1 MGLEQLT
8 ATILDEA
15 RKESASAVSAAD
27 AERRKMLGE
36 AKAAA
41 EKARMDAEAKTA
53 EFVESQRRERIAWAR
68 IEAKRSINEARES
81 VVNDAIDDVF
91 AEMRAFPKGREY
103 PKFLNSL
110 VEKGLKELG
119 NPKAVVHV
127 RKEDRKHLNGK
138 NSVKDDLDEWG
149 GCIVESADGSVRVDL
164 TFSALL
170 EQKRELL
177 RKMLYEALFR
187 QEAQGA
193 NEGRKGSADGPLQ
206 GKGRGRGTEGEVKKR
221 SKGAEEKD

>member
-15 RKESASAVSAAD
+15 KKESASAVSAAD

-41 EKARMDAEAKTA
+41 EKARMEAEAKTA

-68 IEAKRSINEARES
+68 IEAKRAINEARES
-81 VVNDAIDDVF
+81 VVDGAIEDVF
-91 AEMRAFPKGREY
+91 AEMRAFPKSREY
-103 PKFLNSL
+103 PKFLNAL
-110 VEKGLKELG
+110 VAHGMEELG
-119 NPKAVVHV
+119 SPKAVVHV

-170 EQKRELL
+170 DQKRELL

-187 QEAQGA
+187 QDEGA
-193 NEGRKGSADGPLQ
+193 NEKG
-206 GKGRGRGTEGEVKKR
+206 KVKKR
-221 SKGAEEKD
+221 SKGAEGKD

>member
-15 RKESASAVSAAD
+15 KKESASAVSAAD

-68 IEAKRSINEARES
+68 IEAKRAINEARES
-81 VVNDAIDDVF
+81 VVDGAIDDVF
-91 AEMRAFPKGREY
+91 TEMRAFPKSREY
-103 PKFLNSL
+103 PKFLNAL
-110 VEKGLKELG
+110 VAHGLKELG
-119 NPKAVVHV
+119 NPNAVVHV
-127 RKEDRKHLNGK
+127 RKEDKKHLKNGK
-138 NSVKDDLDEWG
+138 HSVKDDLDEWG
-149 GCIVESADGSVRVDL
+149 GCIVKSGDGSVRIDL
-164 TFSALL
+164 TFAALL
-170 EQKRELL
+170 ELKRESL
-177 RKMLYEALFR
+177 RKMLYEALFK

-193 NEGRKGSADGPLQ
+193 REA
-206 GKGRGRGTEGEVKKR
+206 GKARRG
-221 SKGAEEKD
+221 KGAEGKD